1 MTQEM
6 VSQHEMG
13 QAMNKMATG
22 ILHLLGIAPTAE
34 MSQTPWLPTSDNQ
47 PVPAIVDLGKL
58 ADVVHDLAHNN
69 EQMKAAMSQAQH
81 PYGLCHNEGCPT
93 CGAQRRVLTQ
103 SIAAKIEKASLAQAG
118 AEIDLAC
125 QWANQTAL
133 RDSLSTVLAAYR
145 KAGSPGS
152 PQSEPELELVVTP
165 S

>member
-81 PYGLCHNEGCPT
+81 PYGLCNNEGCPT
-93 CGAQRRVLTQ
+93 CRDQRRVFAQ
-103 SIAAKIEKASLAQAG
+103 SIASKIEKASLAQAG

-125 QWANQTAL
+125 QWANQTEL

-145 KAGSPGS
+145 QAGSPGLVE
-152 PQSEPELELVVTP
+152 SEPELELVVTP